1 MDYNEKTFSIMNQH
15 RRMTVLAIFLLFLS
29 ACSSPLIQRP
39 DAVGSLEINTIQ
51 HILGNEG
58 TMQDGEYKITVPQN
72 DLDVYVDDFHII
84 PPMGLGSWVAFAPAT
99 EGAVVMGDIVVR
111 EDEIGP
117 VQQALIENGLT
128 VTGLHNHFVREEP
141 GVMYMHV
148 GGEGTEETLAL
159 AVKAVFD
166 RVTELRGGNPAS
178 ASSQIVQNTID
189 TNEIAGILG
198 HAGEMSRGVYKV
210 TIGRPDVSLRA
221 HGVPVTTFMG
231 FNTWAAWQGTPERAA
246 VAGDFAMLE
255 GEVAPVIQTL
265 IEHGIEVVA
274 VHNHMVHEEPRIF
287 FLHYWGVGP
296 ATELAHGL
304 KAALERIG
312 NSQ

>member
-1 MDYNEKTFSIMNQH
+1 MMECNETTIPIT
-15 RRMTVLAIFLLFLS
+15 RRHPHSTVLAVFLLLIS
-29 ACSSPLIQRP
+29 ACSSSSAQRP
-39 DAVGSLEINTIQ
+39 GAADSLDVETIRR
-51 HILGNEG
+51 ILGDQG
-58 TMQDGEYKITVPQN
+58 TAQDGEYKITVPQN
-72 DLDVYVDDFHII
+72 DLDVSVDDFHII
-84 PPMGLGSWVAFAPAT
+84 APMGLGSWAAFTPTT
-99 EGAVVMGDIVVR
+99 EGAVVKGDIVVR

-117 VQQALIENGLT
+117 VQQVLIENGLT

-141 GVMYMHV
+141 SVMFMHV
-148 GGEGTEETLAL
+148 GGEGPEEVLAL

-166 RVTELRGGNPAS
+166 RVAELRGGDPAS
-178 ASSQIVQNTID
+178 AQSQMVPNTID

-210 TIGRPDVSLRA
+210 TVGRPDVSLRA

-255 GEVAPVIQTL
+255 HEVAPVIQTL

-304 KAALERIG
+304 RAALSRMG
-312 NSQ
+312 SS